1 MNSTDIFRI
10 ALGLSSPWYVERV
23 EFLDSTSEKGK
34 ELHLHLNFERGYK
47 FSDSSGLST
56 TAYDT
61 VDRVWQHLNFFQHRC
76 YLHARVPRIKSG
88 DGTIHQVQV
97 PWARANSGFT
107 LLFEAY
113 AMLLIESEMPVS
125 KVSECVK
132 ATAPRIWRVFNY
144 WIKRALSKDKLEIGR
159 AHV

>member
-88 DGTIHQVQV
+88 HGAEGTLRGGGTAH
-97 PWARANSGFT
+97 PGGDP
-107 LLFEAY
+107 LL
-113 AMLLIESEMPVS
+113 
-125 KVSECVK
+125 
-132 ATAPRIWRVFNY
+132 PRPT
-144 WIKRALSKDKLEIGR
+144 S
-159 AHV
+159 